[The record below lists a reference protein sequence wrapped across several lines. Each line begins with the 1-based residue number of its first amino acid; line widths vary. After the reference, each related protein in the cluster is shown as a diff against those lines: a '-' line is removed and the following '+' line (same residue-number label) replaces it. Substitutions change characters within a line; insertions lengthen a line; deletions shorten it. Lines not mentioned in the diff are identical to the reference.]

1 MDLAYVEQRGGVALL
16 SYLREGAARAEH
28 RREAIQRAL
37 DLYDNAR
44 AEDRPSAEVGS
55 FGLLVLQRV
64 LLAVE
69 DVGVLL
75 HAFAG
80 EDPWERLRSARIPDL
95 QQAFER
101 AVGDTDSVLTEAFVL
116 ATEELLARED
126 VTEEQRAAL
135 GRLRAR
141 AAERWSG
148 MLTRIAEWW
157 VRHFNPAKA
166 TMHGFPFVA
175 GELIVEPPGAGLL
188 GKGVRRPTSPFAVAV
203 TSRDSGVEAIAPKP
217 GPDGKPVVQREIVT
231 TTTPVGL
238 APDSVADYVRTGRL
252 AARLAA
258 ELCAHHSES
267 TINQHGGSI
276 PLRGAKFLDDVQRRA
291 IEALRRDA

>member
-1 MDLAYVEQRGGVALL
+1 VALL

-44 AEDRPSAEVGS
+44 AEGRPSAEVGS
-55 FGLLVLQRV
+55 FGLLVLQRA

-95 QQAFER
+95 QRAFER
-101 AVGDTDSVLTEAFVL
+101 AVTDTESVLTEAFVL

-135 GRLRAR
+135 RRLRAK
-141 AAERWSG
+141 AAERWGG
-148 MLTRIAEWW
+148 MLARIVEWW
-157 VRHFNPAKA
+157 VRHFNIAKA

-175 GELIVEPPGAGLL
+175 GELVVESPGAGVL
-188 GKGVRRPTSPFAVAV
+188 GAGIRYPTAPFAVAV
-203 TSRDSGVEAIAPKP
+203 TSRDSGVETIASEP
-217 GPDGKPVVQREIVT
+217 GPDGEPVVQREIVT
-231 TTTPVGL
+231 TNTPVSL
-238 APDSVADYVRTGRL
+238 SPDDVAGYVRTGRL

-258 ELCAHHSES
+258 EFCEHHGES
-267 TINQHGGSI
+267 IINQHVGGI
-276 PLRGAKFLDDVQRRA
+276 PLRGAKFLDDHQRRA
-291 IEALRRDA
+291 IEALQRDA